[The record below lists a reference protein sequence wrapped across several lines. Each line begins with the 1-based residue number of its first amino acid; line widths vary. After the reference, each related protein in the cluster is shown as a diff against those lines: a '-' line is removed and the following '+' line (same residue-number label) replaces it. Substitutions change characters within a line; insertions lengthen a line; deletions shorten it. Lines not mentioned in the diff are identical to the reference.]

1 MSFYNELDN
10 FVKELPSQLEKN
22 RYFLKEIEKIAI
34 HLERIIKPPYL
45 SFLQQLIKGIPFDN
59 LKNIFFQVPDNY
71 DMVLDSIKALLMEY
85 NISLDKI
92 FENAEKEVTN
102 RIVEKENYV
111 LDSYPEDMKNKII
124 KILADLKKRTVSKE
138 VKL

>member
-1 MSFYNELDN
+1 
-10 FVKELPSQLEKN
+10 VKELPSQLEKN
-22 RYFLKEIEKIAI
+22 RYFLNEIEKIAI

-59 LKNIFFQVPDNY
+59 LKNIFLSVPDNY

-92 FENAEKEVTN
+92 IENAEKEVTN
-102 RIVEKENYV
+102 RIVERENYV
-111 LDSYPEDMKNKII
+111 LDSYPKDMKNKIM
-124 KILADLKKRTVSKE
+124 KILADLKKEKKYE
-138 VKL
+138 VAN